1 MRTSSKVVRET
12 GGRQPVG
19 MTLPNG
25 GHCRVTPGPAATGC
39 DGTGHHQGVSEET
52 TDAVPQAADQ
62 APPGAAGGGGGQERT
77 DDAPEPADQ
86 PAEPGAAPATPAD
99 TPAEAADTPAAL
111 AAAPANS
118 RMARKIVFRI
128 PASSYVAVVFLIVC
142 ASFLAVAGPFFT
154 LVYLLPIGLFVWIM
168 RTRTEVDADRLV
180 VRRVLTRTVI
190 PWSRVASL
198 RLVDKGWI
206 RAVRTDG
213 GEIALPSVRTRHLP
227 ALALISG
234 GRLTDPTDPASGTD
248 AES

>member
-1 MRTSSKVVRET
+1 MVDALGV
-12 GGRQPVG
+12 
-19 MTLPNG
+19 TL
-25 GHCRVTPGPAATGC
+25 GPAATGG

-52 TDAVPQAADQ
+52 TDAAPLAADQ
-62 APPGAAGGGGGQERT
+62 APPAEVDPAPATEQATEQSAEQSGETPTEQAGEQATEQSGETPTER
-77 DDAPEPADQ
+77 
-86 PAEPGAAPATPAD
+86 PAEPSAAPA
-99 TPAEAADTPAAL
+99 
-111 AAAPANS
+111 AP
-118 RMARKIVFRI
+118 RPPTARKIVFRV
-128 PASSYVAVVFLIVC
+128 PTSSYVAVVFLAVC
-142 ASFLAVAGPFFT
+142 ASFVAAAAPYYT
-154 LVYLLPIGLFVWIM
+154 VVYLIPLCLLVWIA

-234 GRLTDPTDPASGTD
+234 GRLTDPTDPASGPD
-248 AES
+248 DQP